1 MAWTGQTRARAK
13 INLTL
18 HITRRRDDGYHDL
31 ESLVAF
37 AGLGDELQL
46 VENKQL
52 SLVITGPEAAPLND
66 SSDNHIIKA
75 ATALAALKPGL
86 KLGAFRLI
94 KRLPIASGM
103 GGGSADA
110 AAALRLLAR
119 LNHLAPDD
127 PALHQAAIQT
137 GADVPVCVASQ
148 ARMMRGIGEALGEPL
163 ILPRLFAVLVN
174 PRQGSS
180 TPAVF
185 QAIGLEKGQTYKGP
199 THPAIASREPTARL
213 LETLKQGRNDMQSA
227 AIRLLPVIAE
237 VEAALTA
244 LPDCRLARMSGSG
257 ATFFGLFDSCRSAAL
272 AAKLISHRHPE
283 WWVKPTTID

>member
-52 SLVITGPEAAPLND
+52 SLVITGPEAAHLND

-119 LNHLAPDD
+119 LNHLAHDH

-163 ILPRLFAVLVN
+163 TLPRLFAVLVN

-185 QAIGLEKGQTYKGP
+185 QAIGLEKGQIHKGQ

-213 LETLKQGRNDMQSA
+213 LETLQQGRNDMQSA
-227 AIRLLPVIAE
+227 AIRLLPIIAE
-237 VEAALTA
+237 VEAALSA

-257 ATFFGLFDSCRSAAL
+257 ATFFGLFDTCRSAAY
-272 AAKLISHRHPE
+272 AAKHLSRLHPK
-283 WWVKPTTID
+283 WWVKPTILE

>member
-1 MAWTGQTRARAK
+1 MAWVGTARARAK

-18 HITRRRDDGYHDL
+18 HSLGRRADGYHDL
-31 ESLVAF
+31 ESLVGFAAF
-37 AGLGDELQL
+37 GDDLKLTEHPS
-46 VENKQL
+46 L
-52 SLVITGPEAAPLND
+52 SLTITGPNADSLGP
-66 SSDNHIIKA
+66 SSDNHILI
-75 ATALAALKPGL
+75 ATRALKERKPAL
-86 KLGAFRLI
+86 KLGAFHLT
-94 KRLPIASGM
+94 KRIPIAAGL

-119 LNHLAPDD
+119 LNGLKLTDPDLRAA
-127 PALHQAAIQT
+127 ALTT
-137 GADVPVCVASQ
+137 GADVTVCLDSQ
-148 ARMMRGIGEALGEPL
+148 ARMMRGIGEDLGEPL
-163 ILPRLFAVLVN
+163 SLPRLFAVLVN

-185 QAIGLEKGQTYKGP
+185 QAIGLEKGTAHKGQ
-199 THPAIASREPTARL
+199 THPSLASREPAARL

-227 AIRLLPVIAE
+227 AIGLLPVIAE
-237 VEAALTA
+237 VEAALSA

-272 AAKLISHRHPE
+272 AAKLIVQRHPE

>member
-37 AGLGDELQL
+37 AGIGDELHL
-46 VENKQL
+46 VEGKHL
-52 SLVITGPEAAPLND
+52 SLAITGPEAALLGD
-66 SSDNHIIKA
+66 TSDNHIIKA
-75 ATALAALKPGL
+75 VTALSVLKPRL
-86 KLGAFRLI
+86 TLGAFHLI

-110 AAALRLLAR
+110 AAALRLVAR

-127 PALHQAAIQT
+127 PALHEAAIQT
-137 GADVPVCVASQ
+137 GADVPVCLASQ
-148 ARMMRGIGEALGEPL
+148 ARMMRGIGEELGKP
-163 ILPRLFAVLVN
+163 IALPRLFAVLIN

-185 QAIGLEKGQTYKGP
+185 KEIGLAKGQINRGN
-199 THPAIASREPTARL
+199 THPRIASREPVASL
-213 LETLKQGRNDMQSA
+213 IETLKQGRNDMQSA
-227 AIRLLPVIAE
+227 AIALLPVIAE
-237 VEAALTA
+237 VEGALSC
-244 LPDCRLARMSGSG
+244 LPDCRFARMSGSG
-257 ATFFGLFDSCRSAAL
+257 ATFFGVFDTCRSAAQ
-272 AAKLISHRHPE
+272 AAKLLSQRHPE
-283 WWVKPTTID
+283 WWVKPTTIE